1 VASVTDRPDADVSRR
16 AGTTGSHVVGDGPD
30 RSSPSARTAGPAD
43 PRATS
48 EVMASAI
55 ANGQALVL
63 KEIELAKLEM
73 KRIATEKATAVGL
86 AVGGAVLGLFI
97 LAFVGVTGAKA
108 LQLVVAEWLAW
119 LIITLIYTLIAGIL
133 LAVAARF
140 AGRPATP
147 ERTKETAEETVEWA
161 KGQVQR

>member
-1 VASVTDRPDADVSRR
+1 VASVTDRPDADASRP
-16 AGTTGSHVVGDGPD
+16 AATTGSHAVGDTTD
-30 RSSPSARTAGPAD
+30 RSAPSARTVGPAD

-73 KRIATEKATAVGL
+73 KRIATEKATAAGL
-86 AVGGAVLGLFI
+86 AVAGAVLGLFI